1 MIIGVI
7 AAMSQELT
15 ILNKELSKIAKK
27 TDISENLV
35 VWNYLDHQI
44 IITESGIGKVNSAI
58 NSYHLLQNYNLDL
71 LINIGS
77 VGAISEEIKISSLF
91 LVQQVFYYDVDLTAF
106 DYKYGQLPK
115 LPQAYNCIYEPWKKF
130 SKNNNI
136 MITNLA
142 TGDSFI
148 NSVSQ
153 AQIIQENVGKK
164 VTIVDMECA
173 AICQVAYLQ
182 QWPILVLK
190 AVSDN
195 VYHQLKNINQF
206 NKSLDNISR
215 KLAKIT
221 LKLVAEIISK
231 GRIEDNG

>member
-1 MIIGVI
+1 M
-7 AAMSQELT
+7 
-15 ILNKELSKIAKK
+15 
-27 TDISENLV
+27 
-35 VWNYLDHQI
+35 
-44 IITESGIGKVNSAI
+44 
-58 NSYHLLQNYNLDL
+58 LQNYNLDL
-71 LINIGS
+71 LINIGN

-115 LPQAYNCIYEPWKKF
+115 LAQAYNCIYEPWKKF

-173 AICQVAYLQ
+173 AYLSSS
-182 QWPILVLK
+182 IFTTMSHL
-190 AVSDN
+190 S
-195 VYHQLKNINQF
+195 F
-206 NKSLDNISR
+206 KSSF
-215 KLAKIT
+215 
-221 LKLVAEIISK
+221 
-231 GRIEDNG
+231 G